1 MLLRFH
7 WLALWLSFL
16 TAQAASKSIS
26 GAYEKI
32 WFYYVYDLAWKLV
45 GSKQTAILPWLT
57 INNQITP
64 ENNGNKGKDSTM
76 NGQLNFQEFMNHMAI
91 DVKEPVEVILNTE
104 DLDATAMSLW
114 RGGFGGAVRVGIAT
128 NTGAGTATT
137 KVTSYNKFIEDL
149 VGVVTRARKTLGAD
163 QVSDAMS
170 QMDKLLKSIINI
182 RSREFRLDYLGRD
195 IIAAFPGTTVTYVDV
210 PHPREDPAT
219 GKTIQAVDVTAT
231 FRDPRNT
238 APIMSQ
244 FGPGVGKSYKSDE
257 EVLGEAAAARRGLSD
272 ADLAQFG
279 DAFVKSDSD
288 VQSILK
294 ACIKGE

>member
-16 TAQAASKSIS
+16 TAQVASKSIS

-32 WFYYVYDLAWKLV
+32 WFYYVYELAWKLD

-57 INNQITP
+57 RNNQITP
-64 ENNGNKGKDSTM
+64 KNNGNKGKDPTM

-149 VGVVTRARKTLGAD
+149 MGVVTRARKTLGAD

-170 QMDKLLKSIINI
+170 QMDKLLKSIITI

-210 PHPREDPAT
+210 PDPREDPAT

-244 FGPGVGKSYKSDE
+244 FGPGDQSAANFIEWVDNYGVADRNGPKYKPAAIAHRT
-257 EVLGEAAAARRGLSD
+257 VL
-272 ADLAQFG
+272 DLWAS
-279 DAFVKSDSD
+279 VKDQINRP
-288 VQSILK
+288 V
-294 ACIKGE
+294 C